1 MKTWMKFVGGLVAA
15 VGGVGVAA
23 VLVAAKGVDAPKP
36 VEQVLPTVQVVEL
49 QRETAPARVWTTGT
63 VEAARQVVVQPEV
76 SGRVVE
82 QATDLRVGGRFRKGE
97 TLARLDARDY
107 QSAVEQAE
115 SQVAQAELNLALEQ
129 GRGAVAERELA
140 LVGTD
145 GQQDLVLRKP
155 HLHSSEQALE
165 AAEAQLA
172 QARNN
177 LGRTRLTAPFDAVVL
192 AEGIDVGQVVQPG
205 TQAVT
210 LAGTEVFYVQTSV
223 PVEQLALI
231 QVPGAPARV
240 TQDVG
245 GAVVERQGSVVSLGG
260 EVDRQTRTATVLVEV
275 QDPLEGPGLPL
286 LLGSFVDVELQGLAV
301 DEAIG
306 VPRDALREGREVWV
320 LTDDNTLAVRPVRV
334 RWSTPDSV
342 WVAGAFDA
350 GDRAITS
357 SVQYPIEGMTLQV
370 GE

>member
-23 VLVAAKGVDAPKP
+23 VLVAAKGVEEPKP
-36 VEQVLPTVQVVEL
+36 VEQVLPTVQVVPLE
-49 QRETAPARVWTTGT
+49 REIAPARVWTTGT
-63 VEAARQVVVQPEV
+63 VEAARQVVIQPEV
-76 SGRVVE
+76 SGRVVD
-82 QATDLRVGGRFRKGE
+82 QAAQLHVGGRFNKGD

-129 GRGAVAERELA
+129 GRGAVAEREMQ
-140 LVGTD
+140 LVGSSE
-145 GQQDLVLRKP
+145 QQDLVLRKP

-192 AEGIDVGQVVQPG
+192 AEGIDVGQVIQPG
-205 TQAVT
+205 AQAVT
-210 LAGTEVFYVQTSV
+210 LAGTDAFYVQTSV
-223 PVEQLALI
+223 PVDQLALL
-231 QVPGAPARV
+231 QVPGATARV

-245 GAVVERQGSVVSLGG
+245 DGQLQRQGTVVSLGG

-286 LLGSFVDVELQGLAV
+286 LLGSFVDVELQGVAV
-301 DEAIG
+301 DEAVG
-306 VPRDALREGREVWV
+306 VPRQALHEGREVWV
-320 LTDDNTLAVRPVRV
+320 VTDDNTLAVRPVTV
-334 RWSTPDSV
+334 RWSTPDAV
-342 WVAGAFDA
+342 WVAGDFAA